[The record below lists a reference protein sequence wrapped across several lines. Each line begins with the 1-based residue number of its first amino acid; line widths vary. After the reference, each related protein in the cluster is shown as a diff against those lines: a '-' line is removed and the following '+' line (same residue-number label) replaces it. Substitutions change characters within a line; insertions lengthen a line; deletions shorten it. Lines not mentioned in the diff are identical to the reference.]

1 MCKKFFPRIL
11 IIQSE
16 CAGAISSSRV
26 ARVLGGGK
34 NGSPEKQY
42 LTTSNKTES
51 KPVAF
56 SLSDKRKSDKIQFR
70 NIL

>member
-1 MCKKFFPRIL
+1 MCIIFFPRIL

-26 ARVLGGGK
+26 ARALGGGK

-42 LTTSNKTES
+42 LIISNIIRS
-51 KPVAF
+51 NPVAF
-56 SLSDKRKSDKIQFR
+56 SLSDILKST
-70 NIL
+70 